1 MDGPVPVAPVRS
13 RWPHL
18 WKFLKY
24 FCAFFFPPLSDLGQT
39 FPRDVI
45 SLNTSTFIIN
55 YLHCEAGFG
64 NELPEESDQFRF
76 LRPFVYVSF

>member
-1 MDGPVPVAPVRS
+1 
-13 RWPHL
+13 
-18 WKFLKY
+18 
-24 FCAFFFPPLSDLGQT
+24 LSDLGQT